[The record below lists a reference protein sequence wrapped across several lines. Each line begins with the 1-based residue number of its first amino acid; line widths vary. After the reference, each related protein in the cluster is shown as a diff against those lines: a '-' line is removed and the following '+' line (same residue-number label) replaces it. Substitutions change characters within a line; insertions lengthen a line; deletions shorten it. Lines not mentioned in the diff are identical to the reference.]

1 MPSEPIDRSFL
12 VEPVFEARSAGFR
25 YPDGTR
31 ALQDITFT
39 IRSGERIALLGANGS
54 GKSTL
59 LHLLGA
65 LNYAQDGEILAFGQ
79 PLTQKYMEGRD
90 ASLAFRRRVQFV
102 FQDADVQLFSPTVE
116 EELAFG
122 PLQLDHTADAVRNAV
137 DVALENAGIPHL
149 KHRPPYRLSGGEKRK
164 VALASVLILQPDV
177 LLLDE
182 PAAGLDPRS
191 VGALIDILTEFHEG
205 GGTIVMATHDLP
217 LLEELADRAL
227 VFGEDHTLH
236 ADLPVRE
243 VLNNQD
249 LLKQHNLVHAHRHRH
264 GDQEHLHIHAHGESE
279 HQHGID
285 PGTA

>member
-1 MPSEPIDRSFL
+1 MPSEPIVRTIHA
-12 VEPVFEARSAGFR
+12 VPVFEARSAGFC

-39 IRSGERIALLGANGS
+39 VRRGERVALLGANGS

-65 LNYAQDGEILAFGQ
+65 LDYAQQGEILAFGQ
-79 PLTQKYMEGRD
+79 PLAQKHMEGRD
-90 ASLAFRRRVQFV
+90 TARTFRRRVQFV

-122 PLQLDHTADAVRNAV
+122 PLQLDPSVDAVRDAV
-137 DVALENAGIPHL
+137 DAALKNAGISHL

-164 VALASVLILQPDV
+164 VALASVLILRPEV

-191 VGALIDILTEFHEG
+191 VGALIDILSDFHDG
-205 GGTIVMATHDLP
+205 GGTVVMATHDLP
-217 LLEELADRAL
+217 LLAEMADRAL
-227 VFGEDHTLH
+227 VFGEDHQLH
-236 ADLPVRE
+236 ADLPVSD
-243 VLNNQD
+243 VLGD
-249 LLKQHNLVHAHRHRH
+249 VELLERHNLVHVHRHRH
-264 GDQEHLHIHAHGESE
+264 EGTEHFHIHSHGVSE
-279 HQHGID
+279 HQHGMD
-285 PGTA
+285 PDTA